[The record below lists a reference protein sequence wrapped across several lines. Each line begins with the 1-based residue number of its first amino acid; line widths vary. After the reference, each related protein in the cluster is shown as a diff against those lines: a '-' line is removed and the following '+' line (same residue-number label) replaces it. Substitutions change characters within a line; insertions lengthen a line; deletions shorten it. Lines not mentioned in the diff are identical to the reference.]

1 MLQPQ
6 PRGNHEVQLAIAAAG
21 WPSASNPVAPTVF
34 HHPAQVQPS
43 TMQQAS
49 VPQQQLCLADIPSPP
64 QRQNSSQSLHGSP
77 DMVSPTTT
85 PGTTTPAGKSLED
98 MLDQEVNKAAVGS
111 AIPAP
116 LTVPAPQLPG
126 VGVAK
131 AEPGTVQQKNVAA
144 DEVEEVP
151 PTKPKVS
158 AQAALAK
165 LEVALKQRDGDG
177 STGGDGNQQTA
188 KKKGAQPKS
197 STMKKPASTSVKA
210 KAKPTSSTM
219 KRPAGKVTTSGSS
232 SKGVLTKKQALRM
245 MPNGC
250 KRCREVPGC
259 TRSCWK
265 KKKYEPDW

>member
-1 MLQPQ
+1 VAGDLNLPGFQMLQPQ

-43 TMQQAS
+43 AMHQAP

-77 DMVSPTTT
+77 DVVSPTTT
-85 PGTTTPAGKSLED
+85 PGTATPAGKSLED
-98 MLDQEVNKAAVGS
+98 MLDQEVNKAGVGS

-131 AEPGTVQQKNVAA
+131 AEPGTVEQKNVEA

-151 PTKPKVS
+151 
-158 AQAALAK
+158 
-165 LEVALKQRDGDG
+165 
-177 STGGDGNQQTA
+177 
-188 KKKGAQPKS
+188 
-197 STMKKPASTSVKA
+197 
-210 KAKPTSSTM
+210 
-219 KRPAGKVTTSGSS
+219 
-232 SKGVLTKKQALRM
+232 
-245 MPNGC
+245 
-250 KRCREVPGC
+250 
-259 TRSCWK
+259 TRSPKCLLKLHLQSLKWH
-265 KKKYEPDW
+265 